1 MSEEEEEWRA
11 YEPFGG
17 WYEVSS
23 HGRVRSWRNGRY
35 SGRRETPRIM
45 SAATNK
51 TTGYQMVNLR
61 DLEGKQRCKTVHSL
75 VAESFIGPRPEG
87 LEIRHLNG
95 IKADCR
101 ASNLVYG
108 TKKENA
114 ADRVLHGTQYFG
126 EGHPQ
131 AKLNRDKARAIRV
144 LWDSGQFS
152 YKMIGD
158 MFDVCTATVRDVIAG
173 TTWQGRGDAPERLAV

>member
-17 WYEVSS
+17 WYGVSS
-23 HGRVRSWRNGRY
+23 HGRVWRWRNGRY
-35 SGRRETPRIM
+35 SGRRETPRILT
-45 SAATNK
+45 AATNM

-61 DLEGKQRCKTVHSL
+61 NLARKPRWKTVHS
-75 VAESFIGPRPEG
+75 VDAESYIGQRPEG
-87 LEIRHLNG
+87 AGIRHLNA

-114 ADRVLHGTQYFG
+114 TARVLHGPQYFG